1 MVVSN
6 LLVTDSF
13 RQFLFLLSRGFSPR
27 AWKLVDV
34 ENSATAPDKRG
45 VRDDKAG
52 PRIDKWRKAPGGR
65 DTRSIHI
72 RGSSEEVRFMEYI

>member
-52 PRIDKWRKAPGGR
+52 PRIDK
-65 DTRSIHI
+65 
-72 RGSSEEVRFMEYI
+72 